1 MVDARLT
8 DGPRFLRFVSRR
20 PLARE
25 HFERDPNPYVLET
38 DWLAGHVRFEPR
50 NPSASYLIAIS

>member
-1 MVDARLT
+1 MRTPLGAQ
-8 DGPRFLRFVSRR
+8 R
-20 PLARE
+20 P
-25 HFERDPNPYVLET
+25 